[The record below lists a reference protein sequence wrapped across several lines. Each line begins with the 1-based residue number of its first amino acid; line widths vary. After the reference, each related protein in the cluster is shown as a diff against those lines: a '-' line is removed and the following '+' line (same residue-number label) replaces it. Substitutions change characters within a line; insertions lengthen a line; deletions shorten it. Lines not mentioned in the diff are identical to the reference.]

1 MWIWKD
7 PVSGEILTTY
17 GSYAIEAARAERLNL
32 YGRAATLWE
41 KARSLPCSEADR
53 EWAGLRKQFC
63 QTAKRNAW
71 GKSDGNDSK
80 PVSLP

>member
-32 YGRAATLWE
+32 YGRAATILE